1 MTGKHRRTRRSPA
14 RNLAATAAVLT
25 AGALP
30 LAAAGSA
37 FAADAPAAGVA
48 QALQL
53 TGEPGLEQVAQPLQA
68 TVPLADA
75 MPLAE
80 AVADDVKTS
89 VETREVPVD
98 GLGAATPQTRAGDA
112 AVERETALESA
123 ALATKATSLV
133 RPVGSALPVSGL
145 IGQFAPAVA
154 GAQGT
159 AQLLPDESVGTLNG
173 DFAAKGAG
181 LADNVAGRMSP
192 MIQELRTEGVP
203 TVGDVTSTVGGA
215 KMPLFG
221 TVGGL
226 TSAMPVSEALGAQ
239 SPVIGAVGAAGA
251 L

>member
-37 FAADAPAAGVA
+37 FAADAPAAGAA
-48 QALQL
+48 QLLQF
-53 TGEPGLEQVAQPLQA
+53 TGEPGLEQVAQPLQSTLPVA
-68 TVPLADA
+68 DAVPLAK
-75 MPLAE
+75 
-80 AVADDVKTS
+80 AVADDVKAS
-89 VETREVPVD
+89 VDTRQVPVG
-98 GLGAATPQTRAGDA
+98 GLDATTPQLRAEDA
-112 AVERETALESA
+112 AVNRETALESA
-123 ALATKATSLV
+123 ALATKATDLA

-145 IGQFAPAVA
+145 VGQFAPALA
-154 GAQGT
+154 GTQG
-159 AQLLPDESVGTLNG
+159 APQLLPDQTVGTLNG
-173 DFAAKGAG
+173 DFAAKATG
-181 LADNVAGRMSP
+181 LADGFAGRMSP
-192 MIQELRTEGVP
+192 VAQELRGAGVP

-215 KMPLFG
+215 QVPLFG

-226 TSAMPVSEALGAQ
+226 TSAMPVSQALGAQ